1 MSTHEDRSSESHVN
15 TSHLN
20 DAQFAAWI
28 VGEREPA
35 VAAHVAACDACR
47 QEAEALATGLA
58 GLRDTCYAAAERPEF
73 FWSRQ
78 RATIHAQFSATLR
91 PMLRWAPAVLA
102 TLLMA
107 AALLLVKASA
117 PQAPTPAGDNL
128 ASQSEQVAQS
138 EQDEALL
145 IEVQNDV
152 GRTTPAALEPAQ
164 ALADERDYLQSRLEN
179 RRGMR

>member
-1 MSTHEDRSSESHVN
+1 MSTQESRLSQSHLH

-20 DAQFAAWI
+20 NDQFAAWI
-28 VGEREPA
+28 LGEREPA
-35 VAAHVAACDACR
+35 AAAHVAACDACR

-58 GLRDTCYAAAERPEF
+58 GLRDASYAAAQRPEF

-78 RATIHAQFSATLR
+78 RATIAAQLSAGLR

-102 TLLMA
+102 TILMA
-107 AALLLVKASA
+107 AALLLVKARA
-117 PQAPTPAGDNL
+117 PQPLAPANENTAAVVL
-128 ASQSEQVAQS
+128 QS
-138 EQDEALL
+138 EQDDALL

-152 GRTTPAALEPAQ
+152 GRYTPAALEPAQ

-179 RRGMR
+179 RREIR